1 MCRAHR
7 PAASA
12 LSELDIGTD
21 EPSEPPDPVGGWP
34 GQPKPGQASH
44 KGRDGPLPGATVPRT
59 GVSAASRGVPYR
71 HCRSTLD
78 VLPSA
83 CTTTAAEGHVAPGR
97 DGADARRLAQ
107 VVQPYLQSAGVDG
120 TTRPGS
126 SEWHHAYR
134 QRRRSGHR
142 RRRFRPEFGLVP
154 RQGGQGCCGCREG
167 SRGRRGL
174 GAQRRDDQRAG

>member
-34 GQPKPGQASH
+34 GQPKPGQAPH

-78 VLPSA
+78 VLPPA

-97 DGADARRLAQ
+97 DGADARATG
-107 VVQPYLQSAGVDG
+107 PSGSALFTKCWGRWDDSARIIGV
-120 TTRPGS
+120 
-126 SEWHHAYR
+126 A
-134 QRRRSGHR
+134 
-142 RRRFRPEFGLVP
+142 
-154 RQGGQGCCGCREG
+154 
-167 SRGRRGL
+167 
-174 GAQRRDDQRAG
+174 